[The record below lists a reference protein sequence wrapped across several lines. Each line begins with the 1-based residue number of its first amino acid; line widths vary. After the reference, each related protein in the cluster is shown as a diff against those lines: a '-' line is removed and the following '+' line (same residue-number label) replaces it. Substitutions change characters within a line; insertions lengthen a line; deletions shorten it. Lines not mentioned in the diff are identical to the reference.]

1 MAAPNSNQDVKKSL
15 ENIINTLEEKKDE

>member
-1 MAAPNSNQDVKKSL
+1 MAANSSKSRRSL

>member
-1 MAAPNSNQDVKKSL
+1 MAAPNSSKSRRKEE